1 MDDQKDMQKN
11 DRGFD
16 TTDQPAE
23 GGPYI
28 EDRTSEKRAREQ
40 RKGAQNPDAIPVT
53 GNTSGSATLD
63 RAAPDTVEQFRS
75 RWQNIQSNFMDDPHA
90 SIQQTEQLVEDMIE
104 SITRNVAARGDSPE

>member
-1 MDDQKDMQKN
+1 MQKN

-40 RKGAQNPDAIPVT
+40 RKGSQRPDKIPVT
-53 GNTSGSATLD
+53 GNTSPSDTLD
-63 RAAPDTVEQFRS
+63 QAGTEVVERFRS
-75 RWQNIQSNFMDDPHA
+75 RWQNIQSKFMDDPDA
-90 SIQQTEQLVEDMIE
+90 SIQQTDELVEDMIQ
-104 SITRNVAARGDSPE
+104 SITRNSADRRG